1 MEAALD
7 TVVDSCHVD
16 LTLLIQYEERAVSQQ
31 FSGRETSGM
40 SDPEQGRKKAGRTL
54 YDKIA
59 HSECEVSSVLVF
71 LFSLNLLK

>member
-7 TVVDSCHVD
+7 TVVDSRHVD
-16 LTLLIQYEERAVSQQ
+16 LTLFIQDEEGVISQQ
-31 FSGRETSGM
+31 FSGGETSGM
-40 SDPEQGRKKAGRTL
+40 SDPEQGRKKASRTL

-71 LFSLNLLK
+71 LFSLN